1 MEYGEQL
8 IDDGLTDAEDKEKV
22 QKDVKELGE
31 DLKDLEKEAAKEK
44 IRYRVLK
51 VSACTGE
58 WKKEMLLFAVF
69 FVCFS
74 CLPLI
79 TVEPR

>member
-31 DLKDLEKEAAKEK
+31 DLKDLEEEAAKEK
-44 IRYRVLK
+44 IRYRVPK

-58 WKKEMLLFAVF
+58 WMLI
-69 FVCFS
+69 S
-74 CLPLI
+74 C
-79 TVEPR
+79 

>member
-1 MEYGEQL
+1 M

-31 DLKDLEKEAAKEK
+31 DLKDLEEEAAKEK

-51 VSACTGE
+51 ATVSA
-58 WKKEMLLFAVF
+58 
-69 FVCFS
+69 
-74 CLPLI
+74 
-79 TVEPR
+79 